1 MAKTEK
7 GGVIVEFYFSF
18 LVLNYCSLNFKR
30 DKLYSTETQG
40 VWRRWLLSERIYLI
54 LGLTRRFWKARG
66 LQFNENSSS
75 KFRKFHVP
83 NEMVHSG
90 CTDPTQATARLV
102 IVLVSRMQ
110 KSGTRNNNFVK
121 RKGTFG
127 PTDLQRWSQIFRS
140 DRTEMACS
148 IWFLTKIS
156 GILGRMESAP
166 SLSSKKNE
174 YPGENA
180 KRWYRKSNSWLTN
193 FQICQLEKLNK
204 LHTGPSKTTSQ

>member
-1 MAKTEK
+1 M
-7 GGVIVEFYFSF
+7 FYA
-18 LVLNYCSLNFKR
+18 LWQRPRKVALLLNFTFLFWYWIIVHLTSNAISCNQLKHKEFEDGGYWANEFTWYWVWLGGFER
-30 DKLYSTETQG
+30 HADFNSTKIPVQ
-40 VWRRWLLSERIYLI
+40 
-54 LGLTRRFWKARG
+54 
-66 LQFNENSSS
+66 N
-75 KFRKFHVP
+75 FRKFHVP

-102 IVLVSRMQ
+102 IVLVSKMQ

-121 RKGTFG
+121 WKGTFG

-140 DRTEMACS
+140 DQTEMACS

-180 KRWYRKSNSWLTN
+180 KTWYRKSNSWLTN
-193 FQICQLEKLNK
+193 FQIC
-204 LHTGPSKTTSQ
+204 

>member
-1 MAKTEK
+1 MHMHQQNHWNR
-7 GGVIVEFYFSF
+7 VLFYWYQS
-18 LVLNYCSLNFKR
+18 YHWHQWTISLTNR
-30 DKLYSTETQG
+30 IRLC
-40 VWRRWLLSERIYLI
+40 LLD
-54 LGLTRRFWKARG
+54 
-66 LQFNENSSS
+66 
-75 KFRKFHVP
+75 
-83 NEMVHSG
+83 M
-90 CTDPTQATARLV
+90 CDPTQATARLV

-121 RKGTFG
+121 WKGTFG

-193 FQICQLEKLNK
+193 FQICQLQKLNK